1 MAEVRQ
7 PDTQEHDFQEVV
19 AKEPSAPGQHLTTQD
34 LYKVKLAVT
43 ADLGSSTISVREILK
58 LKKGSVVSLN
68 KMAGEMTD
76 ILMNGIPFAKGEVVV
91 IGDALHIRI
100 AEISG
105 TGDLGDERP
114 VEG

>member
-19 AKEPSAPGQHLTTQD
+19 PEEPAAAGQHLTTQD

-43 ADLGSSTISVREILK
+43 ADLGSSAISVRAILE
-58 LKKGSVVSLN
+58 LKKGSVVTLN

-114 VEG
+114 PET

>member
-7 PDTQEHDFQEVV
+7 PETQDHDFQEVV
-19 AKEPSAPGQHLTTQD
+19 AKEVSAPGHHLTTED
-34 LYKVKLAVT
+34 LHKVKLTVT
-43 ADLGSSTISVREILK
+43 ADLGSSVISVRDILE

-100 AEISG
+100 VEISG
-105 TGDLGDERP
+105 AGDLVDERP
-114 VEG
+114 PEA

>member
-7 PDTQEHDFQEVV
+7 PDTHQHDFQEVV
-19 AKEPSAPGQHLTTQD
+19 QEGPSLHGDHLTTQD
-34 LYKVKLAVT
+34 IYRVKLAVT
-43 ADLGSSTISVREILK
+43 ADLGSSAISVRAILD

-76 ILMNGIPFAKGEVVV
+76 ILMNDIPFAKGEVVV
-91 IGDALHIRI
+91 IGDSLHIRI

-105 TGDLGDERP
+105 TSEYGDDRNLEA
-114 VEG
+114 